1 MTADASLKVL
11 VIILSASLAVF
22 LILAIVLVIKFIQVA
37 SALKELTRKATEI
50 ADRAEAV
57 SEFFGHKAGS
67 LAVGRLISNI
77 VEVVGK
83 KNKRGK

>member
-1 MTADASLKVL
+1 MTADASLKIL
-11 VIILSASLAVF
+11 VIILSASLAIF

-37 SALKELTRKATEI
+37 TALKNLTQTASEI
-50 ADRAEAV
+50 ADKAEAV
-57 SEFFGHKAGS
+57 TEFFGDKAGP